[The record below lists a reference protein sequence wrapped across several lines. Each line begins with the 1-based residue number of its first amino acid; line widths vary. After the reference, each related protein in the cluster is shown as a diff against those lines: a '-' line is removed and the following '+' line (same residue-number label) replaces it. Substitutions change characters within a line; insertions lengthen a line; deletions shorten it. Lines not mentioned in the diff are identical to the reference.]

1 MKNIQRATRVKLPD
15 CCRLAP
21 PGCAHNMKCAILNL
35 STTLSDPGTLCVI
48 LTQSLTKKP
57 SMMMTFDLNPEPDS
71 PRSARLDAQH
81 VPGVLAVADASDG
94 VGLLFGEAHADLGH
108 RALPSILAHVSDG

>member
-1 MKNIQRATRVKLPD
+1 
-15 CCRLAP
+15 
-21 PGCAHNMKCAILNL
+21 
-35 STTLSDPGTLCVI
+35 
-48 LTQSLTKKP
+48 
-57 SMMMTFDLNPEPDS
+57 MMTFDLNPEPDS

-108 RALPSILAHVSDG
+108 RALPSILAHVGDGREERLWHKTRHYIDYECYFRGGLCMPALTWNISLMPSPLCADVSK